1 MKKKELENLLYQIKK
16 KLNIIVIYNKE
27 KEEYDIRCMEKNSTR
42 KNKGG
47 LNVRKRNREI
57 TNAK

>member
-47 LNVRKRNREI
+47 LNVRKRN
-57 TNAK
+57 